1 MPIYEYKCKSCGHE
15 FEIAQRI
22 TESSLTLCPEE
33 NCGGEVFRKISKN
46 VGLLFKG
53 SGFYITDYGKKN
65 GTSAPAAHGNGSEKH
80 EAPKNGESK
89 NETPKNGEAKSV
101 QNPDPSKPKTE
112 KKSTQKELA

>member
-1 MPIYEYKCKSCGHE
+1 MFSREFKKIVKMPIYEYKCKACGHE

-65 GTSAPAAHGNGSEKH
+65 GTSAPAAHSNGNGNGSEKH
-80 EAPKNGESK
+80 ESPKNGESK
-89 NETPKNGEAKSV
+89 SAEA
-101 QNPDPSKPKTE
+101 KTE
-112 KKSTQKELA
+112 KKPIQKESA